1 MKFWKEFMRNFFK
14 IVLFFFLAV
23 VELNAQEL
31 NCSITVNSDKIP
43 GSNKQIFTTL
53 ETVLNEFVNQKK
65 WTNLNYKPQERIVC
79 NLTLILSEQNG
90 DNFKGNIQ
98 IQSSR
103 PVYNASYLTPVFN
116 FKDDDFDFQYVEYET
131 IQFNENTYESNLI
144 STIAFYVYTILG
156 MDADTFALNG
166 GTTYYT
172 KAQDILVQAQQSGYA
187 GWNQNDG
194 TKTRFTLIDNVLS
207 PTYQLFRNSMYNYH
221 INGLDKMSAN
231 KTIAK
236 QTIAESIINL
246 KTIYN
251 TRPEAFLLRVFMDSK
266 ADEIVEVFSDGPRYD
281 TFKLKEDLLKI
292 SPINAF
298 KWNEIK

>member
-1 MKFWKEFMRNFFK
+1 MRKVFQ
-14 IVLFFFLAV
+14 ILLILFAV
-23 VELNAQEL
+23 MHIKAQEL

-53 ETVLNEFVNQKK
+53 KNSLNEFVNQKR
-65 WTNLNYKPQERIVC
+65 WTSYNYKPQERIDC
-79 NLTLILSEQNG
+79 NLTLTILEQSG
-90 DNFKGNIQ
+90 SDFRGHIQ

-103 PVYNASYLTPVFN
+103 PVFNSSYLAPVFN
-116 FKDDDFDFQYVEYET
+116 FKDDDFSFKYEEFE
-131 IQFNENTYESNLI
+131 ILQFNENTYETNLI
-144 STIAFYVYTILG
+144 SVVSFYVYTILG
-156 MDADTFALNG
+156 FDADTFSLND
-166 GTTYYT
+166 GTQFYI

-194 TKTRFTLIDNVLS
+194 TKTRFTLIDNILS
-207 PTYQLFRNSMYNYH
+207 PTYQLFRIVMYDYH
-221 INGLDKMSAN
+221 INGLDKMTED
-231 KTIAK
+231 KKKAK
-236 QTIAESIINL
+236 QVIAETIISL

-266 ADEIVEVFSDGPRYD
+266 ANEIVDVFSEGPRFD